1 MLRKA
6 RTLLREGGFVAI
18 VLPLATVDNSRYF
31 NDETLR
37 ALMASL
43 QFAERVVHRSLK
55 LYFALY
61 QLGGDAETGGAE
73 FKRTLLRNGRRRNNF
88 YIELLNA

>member
-6 RTLLREGGFVAI
+6 RALLREGGFVAV

-37 ALMASL
+37 AQMTSL
-43 QFAERVVHRSLK
+43 QLAERVVHRSLK
-55 LYFALY
+55 LYFALV
-61 QLGGDAETGGAE
+61 GERCCESDASVISLATVST
-73 FKRTLLRNGRRRNNF
+73 RQRDRH
-88 YIELLNA
+88 